1 MAFSPLQLHGA
12 SLKLRLAQAQ
22 YSREVHQLQEQMELL
37 VPWGHVAELQ
47 QLLEGEQRVAQ
58 QLREE
63 CSLHEEE
70 GRQLETQRVS
80 GDKGPKDQLSVMGKV
95 RLDHW

>member
-22 YSREVHQLQEQMELL
+22 HSREVHQLQEQMELL

-70 GRQLETQRVS
+70 GRRLETQRVS